1 LVHTA
6 SGGRL
11 HCLEVLVKLAVLI
24 EASLVGLL
32 TAACGGP
39 DAVDPLASPLWQIAL
54 APTSTDSSEVAVR
67 SEAAA
72 LSVEEA
78 WLSLR
83 SFEMVPC
90 SNDAAPI
97 SHSEYPIDLADDPPA
112 LAFETGVRD
121 YCAVRLAIAPS
132 RAAEP
137 AELAELSLHVRG
149 TRSDDIPFEIRSAL
163 DVDVELRTPSGSRFD
178 ARHLAVGFDLA
189 VWLAEADVQ
198 GATATDGV
206 AVIDSNE
213 NSGVLTAFETNTS
226 LAVAVYEDADRDG
239 LLDDDELTPVAIAE

>member
-1 LVHTA
+1 
-6 SGGRL
+6 
-11 HCLEVLVKLAVLI
+11 VKLAVLI
-24 EASLVGLL
+24 EGSLVGLL
-32 TAACGGP
+32 TAACGGEP
-39 DAVDPLASPLWQIAL
+39 VDPLASPFWQFAI
-54 APTSTDSSEVAVR
+54 APTSTEPSEVAVR

-90 SNDAAPI
+90 SSDAAPI
-97 SHSEYPIDLADDPPA
+97 SQSEYPFDLANSPPA

-121 YCAVRLAIAPS
+121 YCAVRLALAPS
-132 RAAEP
+132 LSAEP
-137 AELAELSLHVRG
+137 AELAELSLHLRG
-149 TRSDDIPFEIRSAL
+149 TRSDDIAFEIQSAL
-163 DVDVELRTPSGSRFD
+163 ELDIELRAPSGTRFD

-189 VWLAEADVQ
+189 VWLAGADVQ

-206 AVIDSNE
+206 AVIDSSE
-213 NSGVLTAFETNTS
+213 NTAVLTAFEANTS
-226 LAVAVYEDADRDG
+226 LAVALYEDADRDG